1 MDVLQE
7 AKQVVNPKLIE
18 MAQCGGGFRNKF
30 GGGRSYGGGRGGG
43 RGYGGRGGGK
53 LTQIFK
59 NYRKKNLSNF
69 REIKIIFFF
78 VK

>member
-59 NYRKKNLSNF
+59 NYKKKKN
-69 REIKIIFFF
+69 
-78 VK
+78 VKFS

>member
-43 RGYGGRGGGK
+43 RGYGGGRGGGK
-53 LTQIFK
+53 LTNSFKKKNCQIF
-59 NYRKKNLSNF
+59 
-69 REIKIIFFF
+69 

>member
-59 NYRKKNLSNF
+59 NYKK
-69 REIKIIFFF
+69 KI
-78 VK
+78 VKFS